1 MGLFMA
7 MKIPEKIQQKKRKI
21 KLRLKYKKR
30 VERKITMQTQTQNV
44 QTQTVDRL
52 GRTAQ
57 NHWVASLRWANHES
71 DYAPNGHEN
80 I

>member
-1 MGLFMA
+1 M
-7 MKIPEKIQQKKRKI
+7 EQ
-21 KLRLKYKKR
+21 
-30 VERKITMQTQTQNV
+30 KITMQTHTEVV

-71 DYAPNGHEN
+71 DYAPNAHEN
-80 I
+80 IYKNIHEQIFQR

>member
-1 MGLFMA
+1 MA